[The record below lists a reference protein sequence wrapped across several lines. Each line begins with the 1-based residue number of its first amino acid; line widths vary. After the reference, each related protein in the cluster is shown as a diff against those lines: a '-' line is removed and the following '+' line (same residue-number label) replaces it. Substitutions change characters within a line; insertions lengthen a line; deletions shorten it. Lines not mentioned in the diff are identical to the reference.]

1 MQSLLSDFF
10 YAPTRLHAML
20 LIGEKSISIAGM
32 VLIFIG
38 SATLQK
44 SIALIEPNYIIMR
57 MLAQTL
63 WICRFPATIT
73 AMAIQNSG

>member
-20 LIGEKSISIAGM
+20 LIGEKSFSIAGM

-38 SATLQK
+38 SATSQK
-44 SIALIEPNYIIMR
+44 V
-57 MLAQTL
+57 
-63 WICRFPATIT
+63 
-73 AMAIQNSG
+73 